1 MSAGRERELARRPG
15 VSLEG
20 AKAAEKTM
28 SRMAGNAITIS
39 TKRCQQCPVILGKEV
54 DYFGEE
60 LPAST
65 TSSIGILCL
74 EGEDP
79 VMLMAPH

>member
-1 MSAGRERELARRPG
+1 MSGG
-15 VSLEG
+15 
-20 AKAAEKTM
+20 
-28 SRMAGNAITIS
+28 TIFRGDNLHYD
-39 TKRCQQCPVILGKEV
+39 TGILGKEV

-60 LPAST
+60 FPAST
-65 TSSIGILCL
+65 AGSIGILCL